1 MPGFFTFGTYSAA
14 IQSLPMQAR
23 FASLIS
29 PLRDRIIWL
38 GIAIGLISFR
48 LAVPIRGDLSIGYQA
63 LIDLTWTL
71 AFWLLILNAA
81 ISLGLY
87 TLRITFTKLPI
98 SGYLSII
105 LAGAVGLGETALILT
120 GFGFVGI
127 LSPSSIIILL
137 LLACV
142 VLGPQMSSL
151 VRISVAGLR
160 NLSPR
165 WRTTPWFE
173 RIAYLLILMI
183 AILSLVNT
191 LTPPWDYD
199 GLMYHLVGPQL
210 LLSDGHFTPNLDNWY
225 VNGPFSIEMIF
236 TIGLALGDDVF
247 PKLIHY
253 AFGFIFAGS
262 TAVFAAR
269 WLSPRAALYSLLL
282 LIGIPALPIWASFAY
297 IDFGWAAYEFLAIAC
312 LIEWWQNEKVEWLIL
327 SGTFAGF
334 AMGSK
339 YLGLMGFAVLGVFL
353 VFFVIRKGIQKQ
365 WRSIIWFAIPAV
377 VICSPWYLKN
387 LIMFGNPVYPL
398 YFGGPGWSAERLAN
412 YSAYLNSFGAGQ
424 TFRDYLLLPWNIYAK
439 HTQFGAAMNRNDI
452 PNLLFPLLLLYP
464 FLKKNPLINTLLGIS
479 FLRFVLW
486 ALGSQQLRFLMP
498 IYPLLAIA
506 TAYIIDQLSEN
517 VFQRSSLKLFLPAL
531 TVGLTSISLFYQF
544 QFILQYRTLDV
555 VIGRESRDEFLANA
569 VGDYPASRYIKE
581 QLEDN
586 HKIMMLGDGRGYY
599 CLPKCVP
606 DPDHFRWAGEIA
618 SMRGEST
625 FSLWFQEMGFTHVM
639 MSWEHLDF
647 LLQHD
652 PTGVLHA
659 SLKELLD
666 WKEDGCLRPVFENQS
681 VEIDEIICL
690 GK

>member
-1 MPGFFTFGTYSAA
+1 
-14 IQSLPMQAR
+14 MQAH

-38 GIAIGLISFR
+38 GIAIGLIGFR

-87 TLRITFTKLPI
+87 TLRIALPKLPI
-98 SGYLSII
+98 SGSLSII
-105 LAGAVGLGETALILT
+105 LAGAVGLGEAALILT
-120 GFGFVGI
+120 GFGFFGI
-127 LSPSSIIILL
+127 LSPLSIIILL
-137 LLACV
+137 FVACV
-142 VLGPQMSSL
+142 VLGPQMSSTT
-151 VRISVAGLR
+151 RIAAAGSR

-165 WRTTPWFE
+165 WRMTPWFE

-183 AILSLVNT
+183 AILSLINA

-210 LLSDGHFTPNLDNWY
+210 LLNDGHFTPNLDNWY
-225 VNGPFSIEMIF
+225 VNGPFSIEMLF
-236 TIGLALGDDVF
+236 TLGLALGDDVF

-253 AFGFIFAGS
+253 TFGLIFAGS

-327 SGTFAGF
+327 SGTFVGF
-334 AMGSK
+334 AMGAK

-353 VFFVIRKGIQKQ
+353 VNFVIRKGIHKQ

-387 LIMFGNPVYPL
+387 LAMFGNPVYPL

-412 YSAYLNSFGAGQ
+412 YSAYLKSFGAGQ

-464 FLKKNPLINTLLGIS
+464 FLKKNPLINTLLGFS

-486 ALGSQQLRFLMP
+486 AFGSQQLRFLMP

-544 QFILQYRTLDV
+544 QFILQYRTLDA

-569 VGDYPASRYIKE
+569 VGDYPAARYINE
-581 QLEDN
+581 QLEDE

-606 DPDHFRWAGEIA
+606 DPDHFRWAGELFSRNDEQTLA
-618 SMRGEST
+618 S
-625 FSLWFQEMGFTHVM
+625 WFNEKGFTHVLI
-639 MSWEHLDF
+639 SWEDLDF

-652 PTGVLHA
+652 PKGIMRSSA
-659 SLKELLD
+659 KELLK
-666 WKEDGCLRPVFENQS
+666 WKEEGCLKPVFEDRWAE
-681 VEIDEIICL
+681 VDEILCQE
-690 GK
+690 

>member
-1 MPGFFTFGTYSAA
+1 MK
-14 IQSLPMQAR
+14 AR

-38 GIAIGLISFR
+38 GIAIGLIGFR
-48 LAVPIRGDLSIGYQA
+48 LAVPIRGDLSVGYQA
-63 LIDLTWTL
+63 LIDLAWTL
-71 AFWLLILNAA
+71 AFCFLILNAA
-81 ISLGLY
+81 ISIGLY
-87 TLRITFTKLPI
+87 TLRKFLPKLPI
-98 SGYLSII
+98 SGYISII
-105 LAGAVGLGETALILT
+105 LAVALGLGETALILT
-120 GFGFVGI
+120 GLGFVGI

-137 LLACV
+137 FLACV

-151 VRISVAGLR
+151 VRSALAGSL
-160 NLSPR
+160 NLLPR

-173 RIAYLLILMI
+173 RVAYLLILMI
-183 AILSLVNT
+183 AILSLINA

-225 VNGPFSIEMIF
+225 VNGPFSIEMLF
-236 TIGLALGDDVF
+236 TMGLALGDDVF

-253 AFGFIFAGS
+253 TFGLIFAGS

-282 LIGIPALPIWASFAY
+282 LIGIPALPIWAGFAY
-297 IDFGWAAYEFLAIAC
+297 IDFGWAAFEFLAIAC
-312 LIEWWQNEKVEWLIL
+312 LIEWWQNERVEWLIL

-334 AMGSK
+334 AMGAK

-353 VFFVIRKGIQKQ
+353 FIFVLRKGIQKQ

-387 LIMFGNPVYPL
+387 LVMFGNPVYPL
-398 YFGGPGWSAERLAN
+398 YFGGPGWSTERLAN
-412 YSAYLNSFGAGQ
+412 YSAYLKSFGAGQ
-424 TFRDYLLLPWNIYAK
+424 SFRDYLLLPWNVYTK
-439 HTQFGAAMNRNDI
+439 HTQFGAAMNRTDF
-452 PNLLFPLLLLYP
+452 PSLLFPLLLLYP
-464 FLKKNPLINTLLGIS
+464 FLKKKPLINLLLGIS
-479 FLRFVLW
+479 FVRFILW

-517 VFQRSSLKLFLPAL
+517 VFQRPSLKLFLPAL

-555 VIGRESRDEFLANA
+555 VLGRESRDEFLASA
-569 VGDYPASRYIKE
+569 VGDYPAARYIKE
-581 QLEDN
+581 QLEDD

-599 CLPKCVP
+599 CLPKCAP
-606 DPDHFRWAGEIA
+606 DPDHFRWAGEIYSRNDGQTLA
-618 SMRGEST
+618 A
-625 FSLWFQEMGFTHVM
+625 WFNEKGFTHVLI
-639 MSWEHLDF
+639 SWEDLDF

-652 PTGVLHA
+652 PKGIMRSST
-659 SLKELLD
+659 KELLK
-666 WKEDGCLRPVFENQS
+666 WKEEGCLKPVFEDRWAE
-681 VEIDEIICL
+681 VDEILCQE
-690 GK
+690 